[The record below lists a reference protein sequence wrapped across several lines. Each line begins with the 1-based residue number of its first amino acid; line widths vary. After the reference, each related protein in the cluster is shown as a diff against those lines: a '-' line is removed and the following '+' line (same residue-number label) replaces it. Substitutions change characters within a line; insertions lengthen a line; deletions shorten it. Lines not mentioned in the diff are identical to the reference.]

1 MTCCVCG
8 RSVAGLPV
16 MQDESTGLECCE
28 SCGRTLGG
36 PGGFLA
42 YVDSGQ
48 WKSRQAAE
56 QSASGSVVG
65 STQSVPSRPVGGD
78 LTAERAADWYPDP
91 AENHQYR
98 YWDGTS
104 WTHYVADDGETSLDP
119 FESQDGSNVSTGRTA
134 SSEESVS
141 GVEASSRYRDPDSLE
156 DLLPAVMRW
165 MDSAPPVA
173 NPADLNAFMDGIASA
188 WRVSWKKG
196 SRQEVFEWLQQCASK
211 DAGARVLD
219 SRISVEWGRD
229 KAGAPGFWTSAGVQG
244 SVIEPCVCGHYHFIG
259 KATDEEFLYL
269 AHQ

>member
-1 MTCCVCG
+1 MACCVCG

-16 MQDESTGLECCE
+16 MRDQGTGLECCE

-36 PGGFLA
+36 PSGFIA
-42 YVDSGQ
+42 YVDSGR
-48 WKSRQAAE
+48 WMSPQAAE
-56 QSASGSVVG
+56 QSASGSAAG
-65 STQSVPSRPVGGD
+65 FMQSVTSRPVGGD
-78 LTAERAADWYPDP
+78 LGAERAADWYPDP

-98 YWDGTS
+98 YWDGAS
-104 WTHYVADDGETSLDP
+104 WTDYVADDGRTSLDP
-119 FESQDGSNVSTGRTA
+119 LESQGGAKVNTSSAV
-134 SSEESVS
+134 SSEEGVS
-141 GVEASSRYRDPDSLE
+141 GSEAKSRDRDPDSLE
-156 DLLPAVMRW
+156 DLLPAVMAW

-173 NPADLNAFMDGIASA
+173 NPADLSAFMDSIASA
-188 WRVSWKKG
+188 WHVSWKKG

-211 DAGARVLD
+211 DAGVRALD

-229 KAGAPGFWTSAGVQG
+229 KAGAPGFWTSACVQG